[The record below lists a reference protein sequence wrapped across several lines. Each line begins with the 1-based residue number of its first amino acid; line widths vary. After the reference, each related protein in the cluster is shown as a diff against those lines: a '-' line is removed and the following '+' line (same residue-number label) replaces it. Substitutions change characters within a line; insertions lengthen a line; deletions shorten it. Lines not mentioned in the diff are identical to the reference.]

1 MAVPTL
7 VTVRD
12 FTTSRYAQLAEN
24 TEGQLTDILARA
36 ETAIQTRLQR
46 PLAVTSYTEVFRA
59 KTQVFFTKRRPIVSV
74 TSLKRRANA
83 YFAWETMNL
92 SRLTVESGPGYVES
106 IDPIALYEIEVVYTA
121 GYATLPEDLKE
132 AIIMQAVLF
141 STQDLEV
148 YGSGDSRAP
157 GYIVPMNA
165 DIDRLIA
172 PYKATATVYH

>member
-1 MAVPTL
+1 
-7 VTVRD
+7 
-12 FTTSRYAQLAEN
+12 
-24 TEGQLTDILARA
+24 
-36 ETAIQTRLQR
+36 
-46 PLAVTSYTEVFRA
+46 
-59 KTQVFFTKRRPIVSV
+59 
-74 TSLKRRANA
+74 
-83 YFAWETMNL
+83 MNL